1 MPEATVTPQP
11 FPADLTLPRRA
22 LLLGGACLGVLAAS
36 HILKPSKLVAASGP
50 AMKLDDHVPL
60 AFGDW
65 QLDRNVVP
73 LEPSPDV
80 VSKIQ
85 AIYDATLARTYINT
99 HGQRV
104 MLSIAYGGDQSGRLR
119 VHRPE
124 SCYSAQGFH
133 VKKLRD
139 DLLDAG
145 GGLRIEVK
153 RLLARLGPRPEPI
166 TYWIR
171 VGKSTVSS
179 NTGQRLEQLRYA
191 INGEVPDGLIF
202 RVSTVENDAEAAF
215 RVHDRFVKDLMAAVQ
230 PASRS
235 VLAGA

>member
-1 MPEATVTPQP
+1 MPDTSLTAAPLQ
-11 FPADLTLPRRA
+11 ADPTLPRRA
-22 LLLGGACLGVLAAS
+22 MLLAGACLGALAAT
-36 HILKPSKLVAASGP
+36 HLLKPDKLVAASGP
-50 AMKLDDHVPL
+50 KVKLDDHVPV
-60 AFGDW
+60 AFAGW
-65 QLDRNVVP
+65 KIDRSIVP
-73 LEPSPDV
+73 LEPAPDV

-85 AIYDATLARTYINT
+85 AIYDATLARTYVNAR
-99 HGQRV
+99 GERV

-124 SCYSAQGFH
+124 ACYSAQGFH
-133 VKKLRD
+133 VKQVRE

-145 GGLRIEVK
+145 GGVQIETK

-171 VGKSTVSS
+171 VGKSTVAS

-202 RVSTVENDAEAAF
+202 RVSSVTQDTEAGYRLHNAF
-215 RVHDRFVKDLMAAVQ
+215 VRDLMAAVS
-230 PASRS
+230 PESR
-235 VLAGA
+235 VTLAGA